1 MPLVDPK
8 KVFTKLNDNNHAI
21 GAFNVINL
29 ETLRGVIQAA
39 EQAKKAVIVQ
49 ITPASLN
56 WANYD
61 YLVPMVI
68 NAAKKSSAEIIVHL
82 DHCQDLQMFEKALK
96 DGFNSAMFDGSHL
109 PFDENVRM
117 SLEAKKIAQK
127 YGVFLEL
134 EIGKI
139 GGKED
144 ENVKSNVEIYGL
156 DIVEKFYQLTMP
168 DSLAVAFGTSH
179 GVYKEKA
186 KLDYVLLNNIKKK
199 LQIPLVMHGTS
210 GLSNA
215 DISQSIENGINKVN
229 IATELMH
236 VYNLAIKKYFA
247 ENPSVLD
254 MRKTN
259 LAGINAIQSRVA
271 DYLKLFK

>member
-1 MPLVDPK
+1 MSLADPK
-8 KVFTKLNDNNHAI
+8 KVFAELNSNNQAI

-39 EQAKKAVIVQ
+39 EQSEMPVIVQ

-61 YLVPMVI
+61 YLVPMVL
-68 NAAKKSSAEIIVHL
+68 NAAKKSGAEIIVHL
-82 DHCQDLQMFEKALK
+82 DHCQDLQMFERALK

-109 PFDENVRM
+109 PFEENVRM

-127 YGVFLEL
+127 YGAFLEL

-144 ENVKSNVEIYGL
+144 ENVKSNVEIYGV
-156 DIVEKFYQLTMP
+156 DVVEKFYKLTTP

-186 KLDYVLLNNIKKK
+186 KLDFLLLSNIKKK
-199 LQIPLVMHGTS
+199 LKIPLVMHGTS
-210 GLSNA
+210 GLSNNE
-215 DISQSIENGINKVN
+215 ISESIKNGINKVN

-236 VYNLAIKKYFA
+236 VYNLAVKQFFA

-259 LAGINAIQSRVA
+259 LAGINAIQTRVA